1 MVGEVISNDIG
12 CLTLLFDSVHYLPM
26 GPTVTRTRVRRTA
39 RPQWAVTIAALRSS
53 LRLNQTDFGQKLG
66 VSAMAVSRWECGA
79 QEPPAR
85 AHIELGN
92 LAGDPNCWYF
102 WARAGLREEDL
113 MRVIPRLRS
122 RLRKTALPNFEIA
135 TAGGGAKLRPKK
147 NELIAIPLLKVVAGS
162 YGEKGDSAAV
172 LRGAPTEGV
181 IAAPKGWCPNPSST
195 SCLRVRGDSMNPLIY
210 DGYIVAV
217 DTSQND
223 RSKLDGKV
231 VIAWQ
236 KERGLT
242 ISRLRCYGTTEVLQ
256 SDNPKY
262 DSVVLHGKAGWKII
276 ARVLWWIGKAP

>member
-1 MVGEVISNDIG
+1 
-12 CLTLLFDSVHYLPM
+12 
-26 GPTVTRTRVRRTA
+26 
-39 RPQWAVTIAALRSS
+39 
-53 LRLNQTDFGQKLG
+53 
-66 VSAMAVSRWECGA
+66 
-79 QEPPAR
+79 
-85 AHIELGN
+85 
-92 LAGDPNCWYF
+92 
-102 WARAGLREEDL
+102 
-113 MRVIPRLRS
+113 
-122 RLRKTALPNFEIA
+122 
-135 TAGGGAKLRPKK
+135 
-147 NELIAIPLLKVVAGS
+147 
-162 YGEKGDSAAV
+162 
-172 LRGAPTEGV
+172 
-181 IAAPKGWCPNPSST
+181 
-195 SCLRVRGDSMNPLIY
+195 MNPLIY